1 MKLAFSL
8 LLGAVLVGCPRPP
21 PPPEAEPPH
30 RMTWW
35 REARF
40 GMFIHWGLYSTLG
53 GEWEGFDYGK
63 EMEGASAEWIMLA
76 ADIPTDDYAALA
88 NRFNPTKFDASKW
101 VGIAKDAGMKYFVI
115 TSKHHDGFSLFDT
128 ELSDYDIIDRSP
140 FKRDVIKELADEC
153 ARQGIRFGVYYSHS
167 KDWYHRTKRRAD
179 PNPPSAKYIE
189 FAQGQ
194 VRELLTNYGD
204 IGVLWFDTGGQ
215 FKEINGDY
223 GRLVRRLSPR
233 TIIGSRLNADDE
245 SLHDFRTMADRSI
258 PEGRVDFDAESP
270 MTMRDNWGYDRDDD
284 NWKSVNELLQRFSLM
299 VCRGANMLLNVGP
312 TPEGE
317 LTPEDVERVQ
327 AFGRWLRVNGEAVY
341 RTDGSPFGHDFEWG
355 SMTQKPGRPYLHVL
369 KWDARGIR
377 IPGLRSAVSKAYFL
391 ADPAQSF
398 EVTHE
403 NGEVLV
409 HTSAEAPDEN
419 VSVIVLEIEGAIEV
433 DPAATGER
441 HWNIGTGIRLNTEK
455 IAAQRAKGWVPM
467 KLDRP

>member
-245 SLHDFRTMADRSI
+245 SLHRAWFEALRFDDEIIAEPFLGGPEYTAAILGDSELPLIRLQTPHELYDYDAKYADGAGTGYHCPCGLDESTETAFKRLARTAFEELGASGW
-258 PEGRVDFDAESP
+258 GRVDFVCDGAGNPHFIDVNTAPGMTGHSLVP
-270 MTMRDNWGYDRDDD
+270 M
-284 NWKSVNELLQRFSLM
+284 
-299 VCRGANMLLNVGP
+299 
-312 TPEGE
+312 
-317 LTPEDVERVQ
+317 
-327 AFGRWLRVNGEAVY
+327 
-341 RTDGSPFGHDFEWG
+341 
-355 SMTQKPGRPYLHVL
+355 
-369 KWDARGIR
+369 
-377 IPGLRSAVSKAYFL
+377 
-391 ADPAQSF
+391 
-398 EVTHE
+398 
-403 NGEVLV
+403 
-409 HTSAEAPDEN
+409 
-419 VSVIVLEIEGAIEV
+419 
-433 DPAATGER
+433 
-441 HWNIGTGIRLNTEK
+441 
-455 IAAQRAKGWVPM
+455 AAQAIGVDYDDLVWRILETSVA
-467 KLDRP
+467 